1 MSCSSASRQILGL
14 RSSRQTKQHQHVD
27 VCWHR
32 AAASFLHSWDIAAH
46 CSSQGRCSGRR
57 SKLAAGFSV
66 WRSYW
71 PWLDYSSAHS
81 AVARGT
87 DTHYTRKSKICAY
100 RYGWK
105 TVWFYHVY
113 LAVNGSSAAGLRGA
127 TSSLIPTFNACHEAA
142 DHIQTQIQPTGFM
155 VFQTWV
161 SACINSWMFGRSHCL
176 FFTYLHL
183 KNWLTAFTTVSLT
196 ERDGVPSILSGR
208 LKRVSNKQQPTKM
221 TQRFQLYFCK

>member
-1 MSCSSASRQILGL
+1 MCSELWKGFSRQRKSAAFQRQRCFVSLLYSSVVHYKAMAVLDSWKDNLFFPIFSSSGRNQALSSFIPDLVKTARKSITVKPYMSCSSALRQILGL

-46 CSSQGRCSGRR
+46 CSSQGRCGDRR

-87 DTHYTRKSKICAY
+87 DTHYIRKSKICAY
-100 RYGWK
+100 RYG
-105 TVWFYHVY
+105 
-113 LAVNGSSAAGLRGA
+113 
-127 TSSLIPTFNACHEAA
+127 
-142 DHIQTQIQPTGFM
+142 
-155 VFQTWV
+155 
-161 SACINSWMFGRSHCL
+161 
-176 FFTYLHL
+176 
-183 KNWLTAFTTVSLT
+183 
-196 ERDGVPSILSGR
+196 
-208 LKRVSNKQQPTKM
+208 
-221 TQRFQLYFCK
+221 